1 MLGELKSGE
10 RNCMFDKLS
19 PREREIAQLVA
30 VEHHTSKEAARK
42 LGISFRTVETHRT
55 HIYDKLG
62 VRNATELATRLAT
75 EQPVAR

>member
-1 MLGELKSGE
+1 
-10 RNCMFDKLS
+10 MFNKLS

-30 VEHHTSKEAARK
+30 IERHTSKEAARK

-62 VRNATELATRLAT
+62 VRTIGELASHLAG
-75 EQPVAR
+75 EQLVVQ